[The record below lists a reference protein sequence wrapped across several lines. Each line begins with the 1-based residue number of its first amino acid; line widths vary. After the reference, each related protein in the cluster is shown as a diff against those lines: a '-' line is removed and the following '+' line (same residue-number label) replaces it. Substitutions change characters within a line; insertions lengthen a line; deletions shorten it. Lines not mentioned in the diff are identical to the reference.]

1 MNNPLRFALDIGTR
15 SVVGLVGEQTA
26 AGIKIIAY
34 ARQEHHTR
42 AMLDGQIHDVQQVA
56 QVIGNIKEELEKTCG
71 PLKQVGVAAAGRSLY
86 TLRSTAEIEAVSRGL
101 LTQSDERNLE
111 LAAVQAAQQQLATSN
126 AVEDPTSYYCVG
138 YSTMGYY
145 LDGTKLTSLV
155 GQRGKTASIELIT
168 TFLPRQVIDS
178 MQSSLQ
184 NAGLEMST
192 LTLEPIAAINVLIPP
207 TMRHLNL
214 ALVDIGA
221 GTSDVAITQ
230 GGSVVA
236 YGMASSAGDEIT
248 EAISNHYLLDFNVAE
263 TVKRQL
269 TGKPK
274 TIAFYDILG
283 ATRQVSSE
291 EIIRAITA
299 NIAEL
304 ARIIAAQIMALN
316 TTAPQAVILVGGGA
330 LTPLLTEAIADVLGL
345 PANRVGI
352 RRLETSEGILDIPP
366 ELSEP
371 DGVTPLGILKLSGS
385 NILNFVNVIVN
396 DQPLKLFNLGNLT
409 VADAMLASGIDV
421 RTLHGRTGLG
431 FAVTVNG
438 VTQFLAGTLGQ
449 PGQIEINGL
458 PAEFSTILQEGDAL
472 KVTGGIDGK
481 SPTVRLEEIVDIPKA
496 FSVSINQCAHVIH
509 PILTL
514 NGQPALPEQLIQD
527 RAEVTC
533 RLPETLSEVLTA
545 AGVASGPLAYRYMIN
560 GNEREFLLRSE
571 YLVNRLPAN
580 ELTTVKP
587 GAEISVTPPEAP
599 MLLHVLGIDAATE
612 ETVSV
617 SFNNSPCLL
626 PVRRYSLNLDGCP
639 AQLFDPAPDGS
650 RIDYTVFEAQPT
662 VGDVLAA
669 ADFHTQSL
677 PPGSLTT
684 LLLNGQPTE
693 FTAIVK
699 NGDKVDLVIR

>member
-1 MNNPLRFALDIGTR
+1 MNNQLRFALDIGTR

-26 AGIKIIAY
+26 TGIEIIAY
-34 ARQEHHTR
+34 ARREHHTR
-42 AMLDGQIHDVQQVA
+42 AMVDGQIHDVQQVA
-56 QVIGNIKEELEKTCG
+56 QVIGDIKAELEKICG

-86 TLRSTAEIEAVSRGL
+86 TMRSTAQIDAVSRGL
-101 LTQSDERNLE
+101 LTQVDERNLE

-126 AVEDPTSYYCVG
+126 SVEDPTSYYCVG

-145 LDGTKLTSLV
+145 LDGTRLTSLA
-155 GQRGKTASIELIT
+155 GQRGKTAAIELIT

-221 GTSDVAITQ
+221 GTSDVAITH

-236 YGMASSAGDEIT
+236 YGMAPSAGDEIT

-269 TGKPK
+269 MGKPK
-274 TIAFYDILG
+274 TIAFHDILG

-291 EIIRAITA
+291 EIVTAIAA

-316 TTAPQAVILVGGGA
+316 TAAPQAVILVGGGA
-330 LTPLLTEAIADVLGL
+330 LTPMLPEAVADVLGL
-345 PANRVGI
+345 PVDRVGI
-352 RRLETSEGILDIPP
+352 RRLETVDGIAGIPP
-366 ELSEP
+366 ELSAP

-409 VADAMLASGIDV
+409 VADAMLAAGIDV
-421 RTLHGRTGLG
+421 RTLHGRAGLG

-438 VTQFLAGTLGQ
+438 ITQFLPGTLGQ
-449 PGQIEINGL
+449 PGQIELNGL
-458 PAEFSTILQEGDAL
+458 PAEFSTILQEGDSL
-472 KVTGGIDGK
+472 KVAGGADGK
-481 SPTVRLEEIVDIPKA
+481 SPSVRLDEIVDIPKA
-496 FSVSINQCAHVIH
+496 FSVSINQCAHTIY
-509 PILTL
+509 PILTV
-514 NGQPALPEQLIQD
+514 NGQPVVPEQLIQD
-527 RAEVTC
+527 RSDVTC
-533 RLPETLSEVLTA
+533 RLPKTLAEVLTA
-545 AGVASGPLAYRYMIN
+545 AGVSLNPLTYRYMMN
-560 GNEREFLLRSE
+560 GYEREFLLRPE
-571 YLVNRLPAN
+571 YQVDRLPAN
-580 ELTTVKP
+580 ELTPVKP
-587 GAEISVTPPEAP
+587 DAEISVIPPAAP

-617 SFNNSPCLL
+617 SFNDSPCLL
-626 PVRRYSLNLDGCP
+626 PVRRYSLNLDGHP
-639 AQLFDPAPDGS
+639 AQLFDLAPDGS
-650 RIDYTVFEAQPT
+650 RIDYTVFEAPPT
-662 VGDVLAA
+662 VSDVLAA

-677 PPGSLTT
+677 PPCSLTT

-699 NGDKVDLVIR
+699 NGDKVDLIIR